1 MKIDLTSIPLIDNHA
16 HPFPAGRAAKTD
28 YERHFSLSRIQK
40 DPINVRNT
48 LIFQML
54 NRRLRRFL
62 ELPEDCSI
70 EEVIRTRNELEK
82 KDRKAYIDRLWKD
95 AGYTG
100 MIADVGSP
108 VTKDLLTKEELAE
121 FERDMAGHFMR
132 KVNRLEWV
140 AEDIIEA
147 GTYSFEDFT
156 KLYMEGLREM
166 AREQELVGLKSIIA
180 YKTGLEVKVYSEAK
194 FKEIY
199 YLYLSDPSNREYEKG
214 FRDYCFCKGCEA
226 AAEMDLPLQI
236 HTALGDSPLLNL
248 HKCNPALLYD
258 AINAYPDTKFVLI
271 HAGYPYCE
279 ELGFLIAH
287 YDHVYGDVSSMV
299 PFASIAGATKLK
311 SIMEL
316 APLNKLMFGTDSGS
330 IPEQFWYG
338 GILFRE
344 YFTNILQELVD
355 KDYISYGFAM
365 ESAENVMYKNVKR
378 LYKID

>member
-16 HPFPAGRAAKTD
+16 HPFPAGRAASAD
-28 YERHFSLSRIQK
+28 YERQFCLSRIQK
-40 DPINVRNT
+40 DPVNVRNT

-62 ELPEDCSI
+62 NLPENCSV
-70 EEVIRTRNELEK
+70 EEVIQTRNALEK
-82 KDRKAYIDRLWKD
+82 QDRKAYIDRLWKD

-108 VTKDLLTKEELAE
+108 VTKNLLTKEELEE
-121 FERDMAGHFMR
+121 FERDMEGHFMR
-132 KVNRLEWV
+132 KINRLEWV
-140 AEDIIEA
+140 AEDVIEA

-156 KLYMEGLREM
+156 KLYMEGLRKM
-166 AREQELVGLKSIIA
+166 VKEQNLVGLKSIIA
-180 YKTGLEVKVYSEAK
+180 YKTGLEVKIHTEER
-194 FKEIY
+194 FRELY
-199 YLYLSDPSNREYEKG
+199 YLYLSAPSNREYEKG

-226 AAEMDLPLQI
+226 AAEMNLPLQV

-258 AINAYPDTKFVLI
+258 AINAYQDTKFVLI

-279 ELGFLIAH
+279 ELGFLISH
-287 YDHVYGDVSSMV
+287 YDNVYGDVSSMI
-299 PFASIAGATKLK
+299 PFASIAGAVKMK

-316 APLNKLMFGTDSGS
+316 APLNKLMFGTDSGG

-338 GILFRE
+338 GLLFRE
-344 YFTNILQELVD
+344 YFTDILQELVD
-355 KDYISYGFAM
+355 KDYISYSFAM

-378 LYKID
+378 LYQVE